1 MRTWVEPAA
10 IFLEIT
16 EATSCPSLSR
26 SRARSTRMMMSSVG
40 LSATEPPQARHAPSF
55 STTARMASK
64 LSVTLVSVS
73 MVSAVPAGE
82 VIAREDVLGMSRPL
96 AATIATT
103 MGVVRLPGRP
113 PTQCLSSTCT
123 PLPQSK
129 RCPHSTMAWVMAMV
143 SGRLRLVEAQA
154 VT

>member
-1 MRTWVEPAA
+1 
-10 IFLEIT
+10 
-16 EATSCPSLSR
+16 
-26 SRARSTRMMMSSVG
+26 MSSVG
-40 LSATEPPQARHAPSF
+40 LSATEPPQARQAPCAF
-55 STTARMASK
+55 TTARICSK

-82 VIAREDVLGMSRPL
+82 VMARDEVLGISRPL
-96 AATIATT
+96 AATMATT

-129 RCPHSTMAWVMAMV
+129 R
-143 SGRLRLVEAQA
+143 
-154 VT
+154 